1 MKRHTLFIYV
11 AALLTMLG
19 TVLPLSAQKKQTQD
33 ALYIYRNDGG
43 FLGFF
48 YDDIDRFEYS
58 RIDTLGVLHDDF
70 VVQEIYALDTLFRI
84 PLDAIDSIAF
94 VTPETVY
101 KADVAHTFDS
111 DMWNYVIK
119 QDSLTLILA
128 LNTPGS
134 MIPKVG
140 DKLVYE
146 GRSKTLPI
154 GFVGKVKTVSNGAEG
169 IAVDCER
176 VSLLDVFDQFV
187 SKGKLELSPA
197 NSARRRVDDVISDH
211 YDLPDITGSISI
223 ANEFKFFPDLSFGG
237 SGTIGYTL
245 KNKYD
250 VRAFLQVGLF
260 TGVQFGSII
269 HGNHDYSLNYSLGG
283 SLNASHDFPISK
295 GLVAAPLGPFLYFT
309 RTIGLLLG
317 GSGTIYLEGGMD
329 YGFTSY
335 GLIQYNSQRDGEQ
348 QLTGHINTTKPFG
361 WKPKKLAG
369 KISVNGG
376 VFSEVDITSLC
387 EELDKGAVRLEG
399 GVRGELSVDFKWD
412 DLTLIGS
419 ETKMYDLLNR
429 DASITTSKYLN
440 LQLIGEVGPW
450 KSSIT
455 FEPIALGTPW
465 EGGLVPDFK
474 NPLLTI
480 DAIGNK
486 VNAMTYL
493 SRNTLFN
500 QPVGFSIYN
509 QETGK
514 HLKTQWFGSPYDG
527 VTAGSDFSDYDVD
540 FSEMYGGLNTRIY
553 PAVKLF
559 NLFEI
564 VGKPY
569 LDYEIEP
576 EIIAVPSPLT
586 FIAEGGSENLAISAN
601 MPIKDVKLSKNVGKD
616 GKAWASC
623 KLAEELAETTKI
635 YSIDVKENTEPAERE
650 AIVTIECTRGDGK
663 IETKEI
669 SITQEANLE
678 SVLKLSDH
686 FFYVPG
692 YSLAFSE
699 GYLTTSVTA
708 TYTDG
713 ASLKLESS
721 DNQWLEVSEDGSATA
736 INDKQLR
743 QKYSI
748 RVKPNPSFKTT
759 RDGIITAELIL
770 PNGDKGHAK
779 IYVQQTPLLKDIK
792 FIPGTVVLMAEEFDG
807 AAVSDIGEVF
817 IDYLLLDDGFKPYIS
832 KQEVKPREEDDW
844 IDQAKLDGRYIR
856 VRAKAY
862 SNEEES
868 RTGGVI
874 YRITLTSGESFEA
887 TLPVQ
892 QREKGAFDLFTI
904 NPKHPAFPPE
914 GGDITC
920 SIVGENVDLV
930 STPASIFIHNGTGFG
945 GVCRSDIV
953 TLHAEPTAIPEERH
967 WQFTL
972 EVQMKDGTKVQKDFV
987 AYQKPLGTL
996 TLSPTEVIAST
1007 RGGLYDVDIDLRGEY
1022 SYLRIS
1028 SSANWCKAALM
1039 QWRQAE
1045 LDIEENPVSEERR
1058 ATVTIEFV
1066 DDNGA
1071 VLRTATVR
1079 VIQPASDESTTVPTV
1094 EEDQLLF
1101 NSWKHSDDT
1110 DSGYYLWVKFGTDG
1124 TYLEKYFT
1132 PEKVTT
1138 YADGVFTVKQCVR
1151 DTKPEYYSVG
1161 REWMFAV
1168 LKNYD
1173 YFIRYTVSRN
1183 YKNSSGKTYS
1193 DEKYAWVT
1201 PDGRYLV
1208 FCDEIY
1214 NAEEGDQATTYTIS
1228 KRYLTFTA
1236 EGGSEIVELKNY
1248 GKGTLGVRMNDADK
1262 EWLNA
1267 EVVDGGMRITT
1278 LKNKKFYTWPG
1289 PHYHN
1294 ALVTIFCTDENGKEY
1309 ITENVLVN
1317 QADNLC
1323 EHLQIVGA
1331 EVDVY
1336 IPIHYKRRELKGT
1349 VVWDGDKLHD
1359 YRKYEWVDDI
1369 TYISG
1374 DLYHNFVID
1383 GKHIQL
1389 SFENKKGEHYN
1400 VSFDIDNFSDDIN
1413 VGLRNSRA
1421 ISNLRIESVKID
1433 AWDNVWTYS
1442 INASNIRLDDY
1453 NHYDDHTDRHYYAN
1467 KDTGL
1472 SYSYVSIKCNNR
1484 NDYKDFHI
1492 EKDDFGYIS
1501 IDLKTLPI
1509 P

>member
-58 RIDTLGVLHDDF
+58 RIDTIGVLHDDF

-111 DMWNYVIK
+111 DMWKYVIK
-119 QDSLTLILA
+119 QDSMTLILA
-128 LNTPGS
+128 SNTPSGL
-134 MIPKVG
+134 IPKVG
-140 DKLVYE
+140 DKLANEEMSEIMPV
-146 GRSKTLPI
+146 
-154 GFVGKVKTVSNGAEG
+154 GFIGKVKNVSNGSDG
-169 IAVDCER
+169 IIVECNE
-176 VSLLDVFDQFV
+176 VSLLDVFDRFV
-187 SKGKLELSPA
+187 SKGRIEMSPTGDV
-197 NSARRRVDDVISDH
+197 RRRAPKH
-211 YDLPDITGSISI
+211 YDMPDVTGTLTLS
-223 ANEFKFFPDLSFGG
+223 NEFTVIPNLVSLGA
-237 SGTIGYTL
+237 SGTASYTL

-250 VRAFLQVGLF
+250 IEAFVQVGLI
-260 TGVQFGSII
+260 TGLQFAFIYRGE
-269 HGNHDYSLNYSLGG
+269 HGLNFDISLG
-283 SLNASHDFPISK
+283 ASVNVSYDK
-295 GLVAAPLGPFLYFT
+295 PLYKDMVPVGPLIFT
-309 RTIGLLLG
+309 SREMGITIG
-317 GSGTIYLEGGMD
+317 GSGGVFIQTGWEYA
-329 YGFTSY
+329 FRTY
-335 GLIQYNSQRDGEQ
+335 GLIQFNSQREGEQ
-348 QLTGHINTTKPFG
+348 QQIGSITTTKPLTRKDF
-361 WKPKKLAG
+361 KLAG
-369 KISVNGG
+369 TATVNVGLYSKINITP
-376 VFSEVDITSLC
+376 FCEDIA
-387 EELDKGAVRLEG
+387 EAYARLEAG
-399 GVRGELSVDFKWD
+399 WRGEVSADIKAD
-412 DLTLIGS
+412 DLLLLTS
-419 ETKMYDLLNR
+419 DTKVYDLLNR
-429 DASITTSKYLN
+429 DGSIASKWYGN
-440 LQLIGEVGPW
+440 FQLSGSVGPW
-450 KSSIT
+450 TTKVT
-455 FEPIALGTPW
+455 FEPIAFVTPW

-514 HLKTQWFGSPYDG
+514 HLKTQWFGSSYDG

-1071 VLRTATVR
+1071 VLRTATVQ
-1079 VIQPASDESTTVPTV
+1079 VIQRASDESTTVPTV

-1110 DSGYYLWVKFGTDG
+1110 NSGYYLWVKFGTDG

-1132 PEKVTT
+1132 PDKVTT

-1349 VVWDGDKLHD
+1349 VVWDGDILHD

>member
-1 MKRHTLFIYV
+1 
-11 AALLTMLG
+11 
-19 TVLPLSAQKKQTQD
+19 
-33 ALYIYRNDGG
+33 
-43 FLGFF
+43 
-48 YDDIDRFEYS
+48 
-58 RIDTLGVLHDDF
+58 
-70 VVQEIYALDTLFRI
+70 
-84 PLDAIDSIAF
+84 
-94 VTPETVY
+94 
-101 KADVAHTFDS
+101 
-111 DMWNYVIK
+111 
-119 QDSLTLILA
+119 
-128 LNTPGS
+128 
-134 MIPKVG
+134 
-140 DKLVYE
+140 
-146 GRSKTLPI
+146 
-154 GFVGKVKTVSNGAEG
+154 
-169 IAVDCER
+169 
-176 VSLLDVFDQFV
+176 
-187 SKGKLELSPA
+187 
-197 NSARRRVDDVISDH
+197 
-211 YDLPDITGSISI
+211 
-223 ANEFKFFPDLSFGG
+223 
-237 SGTIGYTL
+237 
-245 KNKYD
+245 
-250 VRAFLQVGLF
+250 
-260 TGVQFGSII
+260 
-269 HGNHDYSLNYSLGG
+269 
-283 SLNASHDFPISK
+283 
-295 GLVAAPLGPFLYFT
+295 
-309 RTIGLLLG
+309 
-317 GSGTIYLEGGMD
+317 
-329 YGFTSY
+329 
-335 GLIQYNSQRDGEQ
+335 
-348 QLTGHINTTKPFG
+348 
-361 WKPKKLAG
+361 
-369 KISVNGG
+369 
-376 VFSEVDITSLC
+376 
-387 EELDKGAVRLEG
+387 
-399 GVRGELSVDFKWD
+399 
-412 DLTLIGS
+412 
-419 ETKMYDLLNR
+419 
-429 DASITTSKYLN
+429 
-440 LQLIGEVGPW
+440 
-450 KSSIT
+450 
-455 FEPIALGTPW
+455 
-465 EGGLVPDFK
+465 
-474 NPLLTI
+474 
-480 DAIGNK
+480 
-486 VNAMTYL
+486 MTYL

-527 VTAGSDFSDYDVD
+527 VTVGSDFSDYDVD

-601 MPIKDVKLSKNVGKD
+601 MPIKDVKLSKNIGKD

-708 TYTDG
+708 TYTNG

-721 DNQWLEVSEDGSATA
+721 DNKWLEVSEDGSATA
-736 INDKQLR
+736 INDKQIR

-779 IYVQQTPLLKDIK
+779 IYVQQTPLLKDVR
-792 FIPGTVVLMAEEFDG
+792 FVPGTVVLMAEEFDG
-807 AAVSDIGEVF
+807 AAVSDTGEAF

-972 EVQMKDGTKVQKDFV
+972 EVQMKDGTKVQRDFV
-987 AYQKPLGTL
+987 AYQEPLGTL

-1045 LDIEENPVSEERR
+1045 LDVEENPVSEERR

-1214 NAEEGDQATTYTIS
+1214 NAEEGAQAMSYTIS

-1236 EGGSEIVELKNY
+1236 DGGSEIVELKNY

-1262 EWLNA
+1262 EWLTA

-1278 LKNKKFYTWPG
+1278 LKNKKYYTWPG

-1309 ITENVLVN
+1309 ITENVVVN

-1323 EHLQIVGA
+1323 EHLQIQGA
-1331 EVDVY
+1331 KVHVS
-1336 IPIHYKRRELKGT
+1336 IPVHYKRRELKGT

-1359 YRKYEWVDDI
+1359 NRKYEWVDDI

-1389 SFENKKGEHYN
+1389 SFENKEGERYN
-1400 VSFDIDNFSDDIN
+1400 ASFDIDNFSDDIN

-1421 ISNLRIESVKID
+1421 IGNLRIECVNID
-1433 AWDNVWTYS
+1433 AWDNIWTWS
-1442 INASNIRLDDY
+1442 INASNIR
-1453 NHYDDHTDRHYYAN
+1453 YDNDGHYYAN
-1467 KDTGL
+1467 KETGL
-1472 SYSYVSIKCNNR
+1472 SYANISVKCNNR
-1484 NDYKDFHI
+1484 NDFKDFHI
-1492 EKDDFGYIS
+1492 EKDDFGYITV
-1501 IDLKTLPI
+1501 DLNTLPI

>member
-111 DMWNYVIK
+111 DMWKYVIK

-128 LNTPGS
+128 SNTPSGL
-134 MIPKVG
+134 IPNVG
-140 DKLVYE
+140 DKLANEEMSEIMPV
-146 GRSKTLPI
+146 
-154 GFVGKVKTVSNGAEG
+154 GFIGKVKNVSNGSDG
-169 IAVDCER
+169 IIVECNE
-176 VSLLDVFDQFV
+176 VSLLDVFDRFV
-187 SKGKLELSPA
+187 SKGRIEMSPTGA
-197 NSARRRVDDVISDH
+197 VRRRAPKH
-211 YDLPDITGSISI
+211 YDMDDITGSVSLS
-223 ANEFKFFPDLSFGG
+223 NEFTVIPSLVSLGA
-237 SGTIGYTL
+237 SGTASYTL
-245 KNKYD
+245 GNKFD
-250 VRAFLQVGLF
+250 IDAFLQVGLL
-260 TGVQFGSII
+260 TGVQFAFIYRGEHRLNFDISL
-269 HGNHDYSLNYSLGG
+269 GASLNVTYDKPLYKD
-283 SLNASHDFPISK
+283 LVPLPVCPIILTSREI
-295 GLVAAPLGPFLYFT
+295 GI
-309 RTIGLLLG
+309 TIG
-317 GSGTIYLEGGMD
+317 GSGGVFIQTGWECA
-329 YGFTSY
+329 FRTY
-335 GLIQYNSQRDGEQ
+335 GLVQFNSQRDGEQ
-348 QLTGHINTTKPFG
+348 QQTGSITTTKPLTRKDF
-361 WKPKKLAG
+361 KLAG
-369 KISVNGG
+369 TATVNAGIY
-376 VFSEVDITSLC
+376 SQVDIKPVC
-387 EELDKGAVRLEG
+387 KEVAQAYARLEAG
-399 GVRGELSVDFKWD
+399 WRGEVSADIQAD
-412 DLTLIGS
+412 DLLLLTS
-419 ETKMYDLLNR
+419 DTKVYDLLNR
-429 DASITTSKYLN
+429 DGNIASKWYGN
-440 LQLIGEVGPW
+440 FQLSGSVGPW
-450 KSSIT
+450 TTKVT

-465 EGGLVPDFK
+465 EGGLVPNFR

-559 NLFEI
+559 NMFEI

-1071 VLRTATVR
+1071 VLRTATVQ
-1079 VIQPASDESTTVPTV
+1079 VIQRASDESTTVPTV

-1132 PEKVTT
+1132 PDKVTT

-1453 NHYDDHTDRHYYAN
+1453 NHYDDYTDRHYYAN

-1484 NDYKDFHI
+1484 NDFKDFHI
-1492 EKDDFGYIS
+1492 EKDDFGYITV
-1501 IDLKTLPI
+1501 DLNTLPI

>member
-58 RIDTLGVLHDDF
+58 RIDTIGVLHDDF

-111 DMWNYVIK
+111 DMWKYVIK
-119 QDSLTLILA
+119 QDSMTLILA
-128 LNTPGS
+128 SNTPSGL
-134 MIPKVG
+134 IPKVG
-140 DKLVYE
+140 DKLANEEMSEIMPV
-146 GRSKTLPI
+146 
-154 GFVGKVKTVSNGAEG
+154 GFIGKVKNVSNGSDG
-169 IAVDCER
+169 IIVECNE
-176 VSLLDVFDQFV
+176 VSLLDVFDRFV
-187 SKGKLELSPA
+187 SKGRIEMSPTGA
-197 NSARRRVDDVISDH
+197 VRRRAPQH
-211 YDLPDITGSISI
+211 YDMDDITGSVSLS
-223 ANEFKFFPDLSFGG
+223 NEFTVIPSLVSLGA
-237 SGTIGYTL
+237 SGTASYTL
-245 KNKYD
+245 GNKFD
-250 VRAFLQVGLF
+250 IDAFLQVGLL
-260 TGVQFGSII
+260 TGVQFAFIYRGEHRLNFDISL
-269 HGNHDYSLNYSLGG
+269 GASLNVTYDKPLYKD
-283 SLNASHDFPISK
+283 LVPLPVCPIILTSREI
-295 GLVAAPLGPFLYFT
+295 GI
-309 RTIGLLLG
+309 TIG
-317 GSGTIYLEGGMD
+317 GSGGVFIQTGWEYA
-329 YGFTSY
+329 FRTY
-335 GLIQYNSQRDGEQ
+335 GLVQFNSQRDGEQ
-348 QLTGHINTTKPFG
+348 QQTGSITTTKPLTRKDF
-361 WKPKKLAG
+361 KLAG
-369 KISVNGG
+369 TATVNAGIY
-376 VFSEVDITSLC
+376 SQVDIKPVC
-387 EELDKGAVRLEG
+387 KEVAQAYARLEAG
-399 GVRGELSVDFKWD
+399 WRGEVSADIQAD
-412 DLTLIGS
+412 DLLLLTS
-419 ETKMYDLLNR
+419 DTKVYDLLNR
-429 DASITTSKYLN
+429 DGSIASKWYGN
-440 LQLIGEVGPW
+440 FQLSGSVGPW
-450 KSSIT
+450 TTKVT

-465 EGGLVPDFK
+465 EGGLVPNFR

-623 KLAEELAETTKI
+623 KLAEELAETMKI

-807 AAVSDIGEVF
+807 AAVSDIGEAF

-1079 VIQPASDESTTVPTV
+1079 VIQRASDESTTVPTV

-1110 DSGYYLWVKFGTDG
+1110 NSGYYLWVKFGTDG

-1132 PEKVTT
+1132 PDKVTT